1 MMTMVALMVVRG
13 YNESDRGAD
22 KRTAP
27 FVWVRHM
34 LTHGKRTCATA
45 ESGKRVARGWRA
57 RELRLMYARQTH
69 LLED

>member
-1 MMTMVALMVVRG
+1 MVALMVVRG

-34 LTHGKRTCATA
+34 LTHRKRTCATA
-45 ESGKRVARGWRA
+45 ESGKRVARRWCA
-57 RELRLMYARQTH
+57 RELRLVYARQTH